1 MQTRQQLQQLQQQQ
15 KKQQQQQQDVPSLG
29 PALGASY
36 GVPAS
41 SAEEDLAEALPE
53 GGRPMG

>member
-15 KKQQQQQQDVPSLG
+15 DIPSLG

-41 SAEEDLAEALPE
+41 NAEEDLAEALPE